1 MLFDLSE
8 FITPLPA
15 DVQVFASG
23 ANRETEI
30 RGFARLGIPVGVS
43 VNHLNPAAVG
53 ALVELQQ
60 PVMIDS
66 GAFSEVAFTPI
77 GPWARAPID
86 ATEWERR
93 LAIYLHLASTLRE
106 LAILVVPDKV
116 GDQRETLARL
126 ARHRKEIGEIAATGA
141 TLLLPLQV
149 GEMSHR
155 EFFEAAEKIAGVRLT
170 PAMPMRKAATSEA
183 ALLTFLEEVKPR
195 HVHLLGIGIGNHRT
209 ERLIRAIRSIAPS
222 ISISMDSNL
231 LRGVVG
237 RNRPLS
243 RLEVALR
250 EAPAECVYGTVESPV
265 LALNG
270 QSLDYTDLIAWPSWW
285 ATSAQ
290 LEEIATDLNLLSAAR
305 ESFLESPDDFLQS
318 PCPEND
324 ELAWIEHPVMAFL
337 FDKAWERFVE
347 LRIRSGVRSAAIASV
362 FRDSRVRGQLKQ
374 AA

>member
-1 MLFDLSE
+1 MLCAFSE

-43 VNHLNPAAVG
+43 VNHLNPAAVD
-53 ALVELQQ
+53 ALLELQQ

-66 GAFSEVAFTPI
+66 GAFSELAFTPL
-77 GPWARAPID
+77 GRWTREPID
-86 ATEWERR
+86 ETEWERR
-93 LAIYLHLASTLRE
+93 LAIYLHLASALRE

-126 ARHRKEIGEIAATGA
+126 ARYRKEIGEIAATGA

-149 GEMSHR
+149 GELSHR
-155 EFFEAAEKIAGVRLT
+155 EFFEAGEKIAGVRLT
-170 PAMPMRKAATSEA
+170 PAMPMRKASTSEA
-183 ALLTFLEEVKPR
+183 ALLTFLEEVRPR
-195 HVHLLGIGIGNHRT
+195 HVHLLGMGMGNHRT
-209 ERLIRAIRSIAPS
+209 ERLIRAIRCIAPS
-222 ISISMDSNL
+222 IFISMDSNL
-231 LRGVVG
+231 LRAVVG

-250 EAPAECVYGTVESPV
+250 EAPTECIYGTVESPV
-265 LALNG
+265 LKLNREN
-270 QSLDYTDLIAWPSWW
+270 LDYTDLIACPSWW

-290 LEEIATDLNLLSAAR
+290 LEEIATDLNLPSAAR
-305 ESFLESPDDFLQS
+305 ESFLEFPDDFLQS
-318 PCPEND
+318 PCPGFD
-324 ELAWIEHPVMAFL
+324 ELAWVEQPVVSL
-337 FDKAWERFVE
+337 LLDKAWQKFVE
-347 LRIRSGVRSAAIASV
+347 LRVRSGVRSAAIASV
-362 FRDSRVRGQLKQ
+362 FRDSRIRGQITK